1 MRAQW
6 LQRSGS
12 EDLILFYGGW
22 AVGAGAV
29 HHLHGGDDVLVL
41 DDYRDETLPGLLLRP
56 YRRLHVIAWSM
67 GVAVAARHLDHL
79 APARATAI
87 CGAPDPRAAI
97 GPQTYDATAAS
108 LTAESLQRFA
118 RRAGADLPE
127 QTEPGALAQELQNL
141 ALRDAAPAAAF
152 THIIAGRRDRIFPQR
167 RMAEGWP
174 AREITWLDCGHNPF
188 PLWRAWS
195 EIR

>member
-22 AVGAGAV
+22 AVGAAAV
-29 HHLHGGDDVLVL
+29 QHMQGGEDVLAL
-41 DDYRDETLPGLLLRP
+41 DDYRDETLPVALLRP

-87 CGAPDPRAAI
+87 CGAPDPCAAI
-97 GPQTYDATAAS
+97 GPETYDATAAS

-118 RRAGADLPE
+118 RRAGAALPPH
-127 QTEPGALAQELQNL
+127 TDIDALALELQHL
-141 ALRDAAPAAAF
+141 ALREAAPAAAF

-167 RMAEGWP
+167 GMVAGWP
-174 AREITWLDCGHNPF
+174 ERQITWLDCGHNPF
-188 PLWRAWS
+188 PLWRDWS
-195 EIR
+195 EFR